1 MNNNKEKTLCTDD
14 NTSDRHPTNGINI
27 LLVFASCIWLV
38 IIGVCIMQRDKITVD
53 SILHF
58 TPENPFLAVIVLLL
72 LFALKSIS
80 IILYSGVLY
89 IAAGVLFP
97 LPIAIIVNLCGT
109 AVMVTIPYFIGKK
122 AGTPLVNQILQK
134 HPKAALLKKI
144 RTGNDFIFCFL
155 SRIINVLPC
164 DLVSMY
170 MGAIQ
175 IKYGSYLLGCLLG
188 MLPPMITFPV
198 MGMSI
203 TDIHSPQF
211 IVALCIELSFMIV
224 SATVCT
230 IYWKAHKTYTK

>member
-1 MNNNKEKTLCTDD
+1 
-14 NTSDRHPTNGINI
+14 
-27 LLVFASCIWLV
+27 
-38 IIGVCIMQRDKITVD
+38 
-53 SILHF
+53 
-58 TPENPFLAVIVLLL
+58 
-72 LFALKSIS
+72 
-80 IILYSGVLY
+80 
-89 IAAGVLFP
+89 
-97 LPIAIIVNLCGT
+97 
-109 AVMVTIPYFIGKK
+109 MVTIPYFIGKK

-134 HPKAALLKKI
+134 HPKAALLKKFH
-144 RTGNDFIFCFL
+144 TGNDFIFCFL

-211 IVALCIELSFMIV
+211 IVALCAEIAYILV
-224 SATVCT
+224 ASAVYTL
-230 IYWKAHKTYTK
+230 YRKKNKADH

>member
-1 MNNNKEKTLCTDD
+1 M
-14 NTSDRHPTNGINI
+14 
-27 LLVFASCIWLV
+27 
-38 IIGVCIMQRDKITVD
+38 
-53 SILHF
+53 
-58 TPENPFLAVIVLLL
+58 
-72 LFALKSIS
+72 
-80 IILYSGVLY
+80 
-89 IAAGVLFP
+89 
-97 LPIAIIVNLCGT
+97 
-109 AVMVTIPYFIGKK
+109 
-122 AGTPLVNQILQK
+122 VNQILQK

-144 RTGNDFIFCFL
+144 HTGNDFIFCFL

-211 IVALCIELSFMIV
+211 IVALCAEIAYILV
-224 SATVCT
+224 TSAVYTL
-230 IYWKAHKTYTK
+230 YRKKNKADQ

>member
-1 MNNNKEKTLCTDD
+1 MKQSL
-14 NTSDRHPTNGINI
+14 
-27 LLVFASCIWLV
+27 
-38 IIGVCIMQRDKITVD
+38 QRDKITVD

-80 IILYSGVLY
+80 IVLYSGVLY
-89 IAAGVLFP
+89 VAAGVLFP
-97 LPIAIIVNLCGT
+97 LPIAIIVNFCGT
-109 AVMVTIPYFIGKK
+109 AIMVTIPYFIGKK
-122 AGTPLVNQILQK
+122 AGTPLVNQILK
-134 HPKAALLKKI
+134 RHPKAALLKKI
-144 RTGNDFIFCFL
+144 HTGRDFIFCFL

-211 IVALCIELSFMIV
+211 IVALCIELSFMII

-230 IYWKAHKTYTK
+230 IYWKAHKTSTK